1 MDESVANVTR
11 KRHSRARERY
21 SLRQRRRETLTTLRT
36 PISARMNQ
44 TYDTTAPWRDRAALY
59 LRDAGWYVRSTPL
72 IPLGVALIMAVLF
85 LAFAVSHVV
94 NGRIFPNV
102 WALGINLGDLTAA
115 EAESALRTAWNS
127 QVRIQLVDEGRAW
140 TASPADLG
148 MAFDPRPVVED
159 AFAVGMAGIPLGWT
173 LEPEITLEY
182 ITAQNYLLDLAQQVQ
197 VEPFNAGYTMRE
209 GQIVSVEGRPG
220 RMMDVGLTMET
231 LTQDPLAAV
240 RERLLPLHMIP
251 LPPAVTDASAHL
263 EEARAFA
270 AQPFQLRGYDPYLDQ
285 TIAWGTT
292 PEVVVSWLEAGT
304 DSLTLREQAFL
315 PFLEAQNSSLASGG
329 QSQLV
334 RYLDTTETTE
344 KMREA
349 ISLKQGT
356 VDLRIRYR
364 PTQYTVVGGDT
375 ATGIA
380 RKTGIPFYLIEQS
393 NPGRDL
399 NVLAIG
405 DTLNLPSR
413 DVALPLPP
421 VPNKRIVVDLR
432 SQSLVAYENGQQ
444 VFSWLISSGMAEAPT
459 SPGIY
464 QILTHND
471 IAAGS
476 SYTLCNTQGCGQW
489 KMHWFMGI
497 YEVIPGLMNG
507 FHGAVLLPNGNYLGG
522 GNVGS
527 PFTFGCVMSQN
538 DNARLL
544 YEWADTGTVVEIVS
558 ADYLPQSDLARMAFG

>member
-1 MDESVANVTR
+1 MDESIVNAPR

-21 SLRQRRRETLTTLRT
+21 SLRQRRRETLTTLRS

-44 TYDTTAPWRDRAALY
+44 TYHSTAPWRDRAALY

-72 IPLGVALIMAVLF
+72 IPLGAALVLAVLF
-85 LAFAVSHVV
+85 LAFAASHVV

-115 EAESALRTAWNS
+115 EAETALRAAWDN
-127 QVRIQLVDEGRAW
+127 QVRIRLADEDRAW
-140 TASPADLG
+140 AAAPADLG
-148 MAFDPRPVVED
+148 MAFDPRPVVEA
-159 AFAVGMAGIPLGWT
+159 AFGVGMAGIPLGWT
-173 LEPEITLEY
+173 LEPQITLDY

-197 VEPFNAGYTMRE
+197 IEPFNAGYTMRE
-209 GQIVSVEGRPG
+209 GQVVSVEGRPG

-231 LTQDPLAAV
+231 LTQDPLAVV
-240 RERLLPLHMIP
+240 RRRLLPLHMIP
-251 LPPAVTDASAHL
+251 LPPAVADASAYL

-292 PEVVVSWLEAGT
+292 PEVVVSWLEAGP

-315 PFLEAQNSSLASGG
+315 PFLEAQNNSLAASGTA
-329 QSQLV
+329 V
-334 RYLDTTETTE
+334 RYLDATETSE
-344 KMREA
+344 KLRTA
-349 ISLKQGT
+349 ISLKSSG

-364 PTQYTVVGGDT
+364 PTQYTVVRGDT
-375 ATGIA
+375 ATAIA
-380 RKTGIPFYLIEQS
+380 RKTGIPFYMIEQS

-405 DTLNLPSR
+405 DQLNLPSR
-413 DVALPLPP
+413 DVALPLSPI
-421 VPNKRIVVDLR
+421 PNKRIVVDLR

-464 QILTHND
+464 QILTHD
-471 IAAGS
+471 EVAAGS

-489 KMHWFMGI
+489 QMNWFMGI
-497 YEVIPGLMNG
+497 YEVVPGLMNG

-527 PFTFGCVMSQN
+527 PFTFGCVMSQD

-544 YEWADTGTVVEIVS
+544 YEWADAGTIVEIIS
-558 ADYLPQSDLARMAFG
+558 NDYPPQSDLARQSFS

>member
-1 MDESVANVTR
+1 MDESIVNAPR

-21 SLRQRRRETLTTLRT
+21 SLRQRRRETLTTLRS

-44 TYDTTAPWRDRAALY
+44 TYHSTAPWRDRAALY

-72 IPLGVALIMAVLF
+72 IPLGAALVLAVLF

-115 EAESALRTAWNS
+115 EAETALRAAWDN
-127 QVRIQLVDEGRAW
+127 QVRIRLADEDRAW
-140 TASPADLG
+140 TAAPADLG
-148 MAFDPRPVVED
+148 MAFDPRPVVEA
-159 AFAVGMAGIPLGWT
+159 AFGVGMAGIPLGWT
-173 LEPEITLEY
+173 LEPQITLDY

-197 VEPFNAGYTMRE
+197 IEPFNAGYAMRE
-209 GQIVSVEGRPG
+209 GQVVSVEGRPG

-231 LTQDPLAAV
+231 LTQDPLAVV
-240 RERLLPLHMIP
+240 RRRLLPLHMIP
-251 LPPAVTDASAHL
+251 LPPAVADASAYL

-292 PEVVVSWLEAGT
+292 PEVVVSWLEAGP

-315 PFLEAQNSSLASGG
+315 PFLEAQNNSLAASGTA
-329 QSQLV
+329 V
-334 RYLDTTETTE
+334 RYLDATETSE
-344 KMREA
+344 KLRTA
-349 ISLKQGT
+349 ISLKSSG

-364 PTQYTVVGGDT
+364 PTQYTVVRGDT
-375 ATGIA
+375 ATAIA
-380 RKTGIPFYLIEQS
+380 RKTGIPFYMIEQS

-405 DTLNLPSR
+405 DQLNLPSR
-413 DVALPLPP
+413 DVALPLSP

-464 QILTHND
+464 QILTHD
-471 IAAGS
+471 EVAAGS

-489 KMHWFMGI
+489 QMNWFMGI
-497 YEVIPGLMNG
+497 YEVVPGLMNG

-527 PFTFGCVMSQN
+527 PFTFGCVMSQD

-544 YEWADTGTVVEIVS
+544 YEWADAGTIVEIVS
-558 ADYLPQSDLARMAFG
+558 NDYPPQSDLARQSFS

>member
-1 MDESVANVTR
+1 MDESIVNAPR

-21 SLRQRRRETLTTLRT
+21 SLRQRRRETLTTLRS

-44 TYDTTAPWRDRAALY
+44 TYHSTAPWRDRAALY

-72 IPLGVALIMAVLF
+72 IPLGAALVLAVLF
-85 LAFAVSHVV
+85 LAFAASHVV

-115 EAESALRTAWNS
+115 EAETALRAAWDN
-127 QVRIQLVDEGRAW
+127 QVRIRLADEDRAW
-140 TASPADLG
+140 AAAPADLG
-148 MAFDPRPVVED
+148 MAFDPRPVVEA
-159 AFAVGMAGIPLGWT
+159 AFGVGMAGIPLGWT
-173 LEPEITLEY
+173 LEPQITLDY

-197 VEPFNAGYTMRE
+197 IEPFNAGYAMRE
-209 GQIVSVEGRPG
+209 GQVVSVEGRPG

-231 LTQDPLAAV
+231 LTQDPLAVV
-240 RERLLPLHMIP
+240 RRRLLPLHMIP
-251 LPPAVTDASAHL
+251 LPPAVADASAYL

-292 PEVVVSWLEAGT
+292 PEVVVSWLEAGP

-315 PFLEAQNSSLASGG
+315 PFLEAQNNSLAASGTA
-329 QSQLV
+329 V
-334 RYLDTTETTE
+334 RYLDATETSE
-344 KMREA
+344 KLRTA
-349 ISLKQGT
+349 ISLKSSG

-364 PTQYTVVGGDT
+364 PTQYTVVRGDT
-375 ATGIA
+375 ATAIA
-380 RKTGIPFYLIEQS
+380 RKTGIPFYMIEQS

-405 DTLNLPSR
+405 DQLNLPSR
-413 DVALPLPP
+413 DVALPLSPI
-421 VPNKRIVVDLR
+421 PNKRIVVDLR

-464 QILTHND
+464 QILTHD
-471 IAAGS
+471 EVAAGS

-489 KMHWFMGI
+489 QMNWFMGI
-497 YEVIPGLMNG
+497 YEVVPGLMNG

-527 PFTFGCVMSQN
+527 PFTFGCVMSQD

-544 YEWADTGTVVEIVS
+544 YEWADAGTIVEIVS
-558 ADYLPQSDLARMAFG
+558 NDYPPQSDLARQSFS